1 MNRWIGRWLVLFG
14 CLCVCIGVGAADLHK
29 GDVGPDVLALQQELI
44 AAGYLAREADTEFGS
59 AAEKAL
65 RLFQRDAGL
74 TVTGVADADSR
85 AALRAHTTG
94 RAGGGILYAP
104 GNLGDEVRALQE
116 RLIAAGRLDDVADGV
131 YGEKLTTA
139 IQRVQREHG
148 LEVIGAVDEET
159 WRLLG
164 GRGEAVSRGGAVK
177 GVREHA
183 KSSAAKPAKKETTNV
198 LRLQSL
204 LIQNGYNP
212 GTVDGVFGAATE
224 RALKEWQ
231 RAHGVAVTG
240 EADSYFWREAEV
252 LAPAPS
258 RYAKKWRMHSSAY
271 SNQDGDTGSHTAR
284 GSRLVRGHVAVDP
297 EVVPLGSMLYVEGYG
312 YALADDIGGAI
323 RGDTI
328 DVAMESYDEAIH
340 WGRREVTVYLVD

>member
-1 MNRWIGRWLVLFG
+1 MKRLIGRWLVMCC
-14 CLCVCIGVGAADLHK
+14 CLCLCTGIGAADLRK
-29 GDVGPDVLALQQELI
+29 GDTGTEVFALQQELI
-44 AAGYLAREADTEFGS
+44 ASGYLAREADDEFGS

-74 TVTGVADADSR
+74 AVTGVADECSR
-85 AALRAHTTG
+85 AALRGHTTG

-104 GNLGDEVRALQE
+104 GNLGDEVRSLQE
-116 RLIAAGRLDDVADGV
+116 RLIAAGRLDDAADGV
-131 YGEKLTTA
+131 YGDKLTA
-139 IQRVQREHG
+139 AVQQLQRENG

-159 WRLLG
+159 WRLIG
-164 GRGEAVSRGGAVK
+164 GRSATVSRGGAVK
-177 GVREHA
+177 GLRERA
-183 KSSAAKPAKKETTNV
+183 KASTTPAKKETTNV

-204 LIQNGYNP
+204 LIQNGYDP
-212 GTVDGVFGAATE
+212 GTVDGVFGTATE

-231 RAHGVAVTG
+231 RAHGVAATG
-240 EADSYFWREAEV
+240 EADAYFWREAEV

-258 RYAKKWRMHSSAY
+258 QYAKKWRMHSSAY
-271 SNQDGDTGSHTAR
+271 SNQDSDTGSHTAR

-297 EVVPLGSMLYVEGYG
+297 DVIPLGSMLYIEGYG

-328 DVAMESYDEAIH
+328 DVAMDSYDEAIH
-340 WGRREVTVYLVD
+340 WGHREVTVYLMR